1 MAEFLMKPRVD
12 YAFKEI
18 MMDEKARIGF
28 LSAILKLN
36 PEDIKETQML
46 NTNLRKQSEKE
57 KLGILDVRILMNNNT
72 EIDIEIQ
79 LAAMNI
85 WADRALFYLAKMYTE
100 QISAGEDYTVFKK
113 CVSISILDFN
123 LFEHESEFY
132 SCFHI
137 REDSHHFL
145 YTNKM
150 EFHVLELPKLP
161 KELQENSSDIELWAK
176 FIRAERKE
184 EFDMLAEKNAY
195 IGSAYKHL
203 QVISQDE
210 EKRLEYEAR
219 EKAIRDYNQI
229 MLEAKQIGRA
239 EGREEGR
246 AEGREEGEVQ
256 GEARGRAAER
266 IESIRIFITDN
277 IEESVTKEKTII
289 KLQKHY
295 QLTEK
300 EAEQYYEKYSKME

>member
-36 PEDIKETQML
+36 PEEIKETQML

-85 WADRALFYLAKMYTE
+85 WADRALFYLAKMYAE

-113 CVSISILDFN
+113 CVSISILNFT
-123 LFEHESEFY
+123 LFPKEAEFY

-137 REDSHHFL
+137 REDTRDFL
-145 YTNKM
+145 YTDKM
-150 EFHVLELPKLP
+150 EFHVIELPKLP
-161 KELQENSSDIELWAK
+161 EKLQEGSSDLELWAA
-176 FIRAERKE
+176 FIDAERKE
-184 EFDMLAEKNAY
+184 VFDMLADKNPY
-195 IGSAYKHL
+195 IESAYRKL
-203 QVISQDE
+203 QIISQDRD
-210 EKRLEYEAR
+210 KRLEYEAR
-219 EKAIRDYNQI
+219 EKAVRDYNEGL
-229 MLEAKQIGRA
+229 LEAEERGIAIGQ
-239 EGREEGR
+239 E
-246 AEGREEGEVQ
+246 
-256 GEARGRAAER
+256 RGRKQEAGTLA
-266 IESIRIFITDN
+266 
-277 IEESVTKEKTII
+277 TISG
-289 KLQKHY
+289 L
-295 QLTEK
+295 
-300 EAEQYYEKYSKME
+300 A